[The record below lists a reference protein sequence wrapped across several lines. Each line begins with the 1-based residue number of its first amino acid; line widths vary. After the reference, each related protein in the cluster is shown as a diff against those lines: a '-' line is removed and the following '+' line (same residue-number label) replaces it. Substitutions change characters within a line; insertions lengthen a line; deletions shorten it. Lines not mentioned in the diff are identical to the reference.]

1 MILNSVVCVRACV
14 CVYACVRSCV
24 CGRAARACVRVC
36 VCVCVQLLLETG
48 RDVLAGWLDKKYGS
62 GVTDN
67 AIFSDLPRKWEQE
80 FHSDME
86 SLQVGQRC
94 GVRVQAP
101 LHGTKSGGCCCCCF
115 S

>member
-1 MILNSVVCVRACV
+1 MLMLLLLVDVTAQYYDFKLCGVCVCAYVPAC
-14 CVYACVRSCV
+14 
-24 CGRAARACVRVC
+24 VC

-86 SLQVGQRC
+86 SLQVRQRC
-94 GVRVQAP
+94 GVRVHAS
-101 LHGTKSGGCCCCCF
+101 LHGTKSRACCCSCF